1 MHCLTTVIV
10 WQCVCAKAG
19 HECGPACTG
28 AANMK
33 AGGSGRKRCACSERD
48 QDKHNPWGKLRKMA
62 MSKGARAEDDRV
74 GCLPRQLKTLGGKN
88 AYHMVNH
95 ALVS

>member
-1 MHCLTTVIV
+1 
-10 WQCVCAKAG
+10 
-19 HECGPACTG
+19 
-28 AANMK
+28 
-33 AGGSGRKRCACSERD
+33 
-48 QDKHNPWGKLRKMA
+48 MA